1 MALVE
6 RITSYSV
13 SVAQTSYLDDTRVFR
28 LKLESGTN
36 VYAAVSPGAPG

>member
-1 MALVE
+1 MALME

-13 SVAQTSYLDDTRVFR
+13 SVAQASYLDDTLVFR
-28 LKLESGTN
+28 LRLESGTN